1 MTLTMPLFCGT
12 ETRCSAVL
20 CAKCK
25 SDLTAVQFFSRKK
38 GVPLGR
44 HQYSSRC
51 VCVCGFLFPNS
62 KKGTSLFYLCAL
74 YIPTYTS
81 LSFFAR
87 PLCAYRSS
95 IVENEKGR
103 KIDFWK
109 KLPLLRQF
117 SPPYCIH
124 YTHTLRDHRP
134 THTVCE
140 TRSV

>member
-25 SDLTAVQFFSRKK
+25 SDLTAVHFFRKK

-62 KKGTSLFYLCAL
+62 KKEQVFFICVPSISL
-74 YIPTYTS
+74 PTPLSRS
-81 LSFFAR
+81 LQG